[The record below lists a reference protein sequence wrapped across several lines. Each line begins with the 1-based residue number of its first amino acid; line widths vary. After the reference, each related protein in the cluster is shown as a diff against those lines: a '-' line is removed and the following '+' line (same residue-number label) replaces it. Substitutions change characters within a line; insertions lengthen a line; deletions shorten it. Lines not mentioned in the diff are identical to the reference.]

1 MMDFFKDQMDYI
13 YFFYGLAFIMLAAV
27 CLILRQDREQRL
39 PWLWLGLFGL
49 THGLHEWMDLIVF
62 SFGSSPPAKVIHLLL
77 LGISFMFLLEF
88 GRAGL
93 VRLSGKGP
101 GRWIFFPLLAFAA
114 MGWLAGLQGVYAS
127 VRYTFGLTGG
137 VLSAVALFMASKEAA
152 PPPRRWLIAGSVSI
166 GLYALAAGVI
176 VPYAPFAPA
185 SLLNN
190 DVFLNTLGVPVQLIR
205 GLLAVCSA
213 VSIWAYSQAP
223 ATDDPVNNTYRQR
236 RTFLPAGMLIAIII
250 SGWILTYFIGNYAKK
265 EDINE
270 SNLYTSSLADH
281 LTHLLADARHISV
294 KRAGNPAVARA
305 LMSRSPQDIEQ
316 ARSALDLCSD
326 SFDCDSTLCYLIDT
340 SGKVLISCHRG
351 GKTGLEGRGL
361 RQFFK
366 NTSSG
371 KPGEYYTFEG
381 VSKKPV
387 YYASAPVSNKDGEL
401 LGVVVIKRS
410 LDEFEVTLNK
420 YPYGF
425 LVDPFGIVFL
435 SSREDMKLKSLW
447 PLKENSFRKLT
458 SNGYF
463 RRGLFTPVF
472 SREVVDEKYASLGGE
487 RLLATRWV
495 INQEG
500 WSIVLLNSIGHIRA
514 YRLFSIFTTF
524 IFCSL
529 VITFFVVMYFKDEA
543 AGQLEG
549 TVRERTTELS
559 ETNRLLQSE
568 VLERKRSEEAV
579 REMNAKLQ
587 GLLRAIPEMVF
598 FKDTGGRHLVVNRAV
613 EEFTGRGQEELIG
626 RTQAE
631 LLPPDLAEECG
642 RSDRLILEMR
652 REVRFEE
659 QVTNAAGKAVFLD
672 TIKAPIFD
680 SEGNLAGTVGVSRDI
695 TERKQMEAA
704 LRDSEERFRTLFD
717 MASDCILLLEPSR
730 DGEAVIV
737 DANIAAGEM
746 HGYTRDELI
755 GKPIVFLNA
764 PESLKQSPELVKRLM
779 DGHAATFEIK
789 HVRKDGIV
797 FPVEVS
803 AKLIYL
809 GGAPYI
815 LGVDRDITK
824 RKEAEDQLQSYTLE
838 LEKYS
843 GELARSNRDLK
854 LAEEELR
861 RYREH
866 LEDLV
871 RARTIALIRTNESFQ
886 QEITERQR
894 AEETL
899 KESEARFRKLS
910 MEFHS
915 LFNSIPDALML
926 LSPDLK
932 IVWANSSAAAVFG
945 RAIPDVTGLYCH
957 ELWHNKPVPC
967 DNCPAI
973 KSLKSGKT
981 ESAQSTTDD
990 GRFWNVRA
998 FPTRDDDG
1006 EISNVIVLTGDIT
1019 EKITLQAETIRA
1031 GQLASIGEL
1040 AAGVAH
1046 EINNPV
1052 NSIIN
1057 YAQVL
1062 LDEKDTDVAAKIIKD
1077 DIAGRII
1084 KEGGRIAGIIKS
1096 LLSFARDRKEEKQ
1109 PVNVHLTLL
1118 DSLTLVEAQMR
1129 KDGVGLRVE
1138 MPPDLPEIFGHYQ
1151 QIQQVFLNIIN
1162 NARYALNQKYK
1173 GIDKGKKFEIYGEEV
1188 MIDICSYV
1196 RLRFNDRGTGIPV
1209 NIIDKIMNPFFSTKP
1224 SSKGTGLG
1232 LSISHGIIN
1241 DHGGRLTIES
1251 IEGEFTNVI
1260 IDLPV
1265 MGCKERE

>member
-1 MMDFFKDQMDYI
+1 MIDFFKDQMDYI

-27 CLILRQDREQRL
+27 CFVLMQDKEQRL
-39 PWLWLGLFGL
+39 PWAWLGLFGL
-49 THGLHEWMDLIVF
+49 THGLHEWMDLITF
-62 SFGSSPPAKVIHLLL
+62 SFGSNPSSRTIHLLL

-88 GRAGL
+88 GRAGV

-101 GRWIFFPLLAFAA
+101 GRWIFVPLLAFAA
-114 MGWLAGLQGVYAS
+114 MGGVAGLQGVYAS
-127 VRYTFGLTGG
+127 LRYVFGITGG
-137 VLSAVALFMASKEAA
+137 ALSAVVLFMASKEAG
-152 PPPRRWLIAGSVSI
+152 PFPRRWLVAGSVSI

-176 VPYAPFAPA
+176 VPYAPFPPA

-190 DVFLNTLGVPVQLIR
+190 NAFLNTLGVPVQLIR
-205 GLLAVCSA
+205 GLLAIFSA
-213 VSIWAYSQAP
+213 ISIWAYSQAP
-223 ATDDPVNNTYRQR
+223 VGDGPVSYAPVQR
-236 RTFLPAGMLIAIII
+236 RTFLPVGMLIALII
-250 SGWILTYFIGNYAKK
+250 SGWIFTHFIGNYAKK

-281 LTHLLADARHISV
+281 LTHLLEDAKHISA

-316 ARSALDLCSD
+316 ARFALDLCSD
-326 SFDCDSTLCYLIDT
+326 SFDCDSTLCYLTDA
-340 SGKVLISCHRG
+340 SGKILISCHQG
-351 GKTGLEGRGL
+351 GNTGLDGGVSRL
-361 RQFFK
+361 FK
-366 NTSSG
+366 NNPPG
-371 KPGEYYTFEG
+371 KPGEYYAFEG
-381 VSKKPV
+381 GSKRPV
-387 YYASAPVSNKDGEL
+387 YYANSPVRSKEGKL
-401 LGVVVIKRS
+401 LGYVVIKRGME
-410 LDEFEVTLNK
+410 EFEVTLNK
-420 YPYGF
+420 YPYCF
-425 LVDPFGIVFL
+425 LIDPLGIVFL

-447 PLKENSFRKLT
+447 PVKEKGFRKL
-458 SNGYF
+458 SLNGYF
-463 RRGLFTPVF
+463 SKGPIAPIL
-472 SREVVDEKYASLGGE
+472 SKEVVDGNYASVERE

-524 IFCSL
+524 VFCSL
-529 VITFFVVMYFKDEA
+529 AIAFFVVMYFKDEA
-543 AGQLEG
+543 AGQLES

-559 ETNRLLQSE
+559 ETNRLLQAE
-568 VLERKRSEEAV
+568 VAERKKSEGTV
-579 REMNAKLQ
+579 RQMNAKLQ
-587 GLLRAIPEMVF
+587 GLLGAIPEMVY
-598 FKDTGGRHLVVNRAV
+598 FKDTGGRHLAVNRAV
-613 EEFTGRGQEELIG
+613 EEFTGKGQEDLIG

-642 RSDRLILEMR
+642 KSDREVLETR

-659 QVTNAAGKAVFLD
+659 QVTNAAGGVVFLD

-680 SEGNLAGTVGVSRDI
+680 SEGQLAGTVGVSRDI

-967 DNCPAI
+967 DNCPAV

-1129 KDGVGLRVE
+1129 KDGVSLRVE

-1265 MGCKERE
+1265 MGCKERG